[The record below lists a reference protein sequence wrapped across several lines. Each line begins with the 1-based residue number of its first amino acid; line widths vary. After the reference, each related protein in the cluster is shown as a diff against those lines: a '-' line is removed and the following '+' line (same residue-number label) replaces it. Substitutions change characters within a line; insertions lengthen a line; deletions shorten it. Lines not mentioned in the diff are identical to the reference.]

1 VAARDRARE
10 WLLRRRTLRS
20 LWGRYRRSQLHRR
33 YEARREHYAREAN
46 QRGLVYCEAD
56 VARLVR
62 ARLAA
67 RGPTPV
73 PRPPGEIHTFAFIPQ
88 IGWHPAL
95 LGDLCELGPVT
106 LFDYAE
112 LGFEW
117 EEFYRAKA
125 TGRAR
130 RRAMNAMVLPA
141 LREAHARRAVDWVF
155 VYASGGEISADTI
168 RRITEDLGIP
178 VVNMCLDDKQSWTG
192 AWMGDHRAGQIDIAA
207 TFDLSWTSARVA
219 CEWYLVEG
227 ARPLYM
233 PEGFDGSTFHPV
245 EVPQDIPV
253 SFIGGAYGFRPAVI
267 EFLRRRGIPVQ
278 TFGPGWGTRAVWGA
292 EQVDVINRSVVNLG
306 MGGIGY
312 SEDLTNVKTRDFE
325 IPGTGGGLY
334 LTSFNADLAQHFV
347 VGEEIACYRSREE
360 MLELIRHYLRYPNE
374 ARSIVR
380 RARDR
385 CLSEHRWLH
394 RYRRVCQIL
403 GILAEGPD
411 GVTAPGMGWSEHRR
425 EVSGARYEA

>member
-1 VAARDRARE
+1 MAARDRARE
-10 WLLRRRTLRS
+10 WLLRRPTLRP
-20 LWGRYRRSQLHRR
+20 LWGRYRRSQLHRQ
-33 YEARREHYAREAN
+33 YEARRERYAREAN
-46 QRGLVYCEAD
+46 QRALAYCEAD

-67 RGPTPV
+67 RGFAAV
-73 PRPPGEIHTFAFIPQ
+73 PRPLGEVHTFAFVPR

-95 LGDLCELGPVT
+95 LGDLSELGPVT
-106 LFDYAE
+106 LFDYAQ

-125 TGRAR
+125 VGRAR
-130 RRAMNAMVLPA
+130 RRAMNAMILPA
-141 LREAHARRAVDWVF
+141 LREACARRAVDWVF
-155 VYASGGEISADTI
+155 VYASGAEISADTI
-168 RRITEDLGIP
+168 RRITGELGIP

-233 PEGFDGSTFHPV
+233 PEGFDDSIFHPI
-245 EVPQDIPV
+245 EVPQDMPV
-253 SFIGGAYGFRPAVI
+253 SFIGGAYGFRPDVV
-267 EFLRRRGIPVQ
+267 EFLRRRGIPVR
-278 TFGPGWGTRAVWGA
+278 TFGSGWGARSVWGA
-292 EQVDVINRSVVNLG
+292 EQVEVINRSVINLG

-334 LTSFNADLAQHFV
+334 LTSFNADLARHFL
-347 VGEEIACYRSREE
+347 VGEEIACYRNRDE
-360 MLELIRHYLRYPNE
+360 MLELIRHYLQHPDE
-374 ARSIVR
+374 ARSIAR

-403 GILAEGPD
+403 GVLAEERD
-411 GVTAPGMGWSEHRR
+411 SVIAPAVGRSEHER
-425 EVSGARYEA
+425 EVSGARYEQ